1 MADRKDPVT
10 RFLEF
15 LRFRTVSG
23 EGPQGSYAEV
33 SSGQSASTFRWVRIV
48 TCVLTALCSYVCA
61 LLRSARTGCGTTWKR
76 VRGAVAGSLLL
87 WSYNVLYWKGELTR
101 MICCVCSRTV
111 GQGVFAN

>member
-33 SSGQSASTFRWVRIV
+33 S
-48 TCVLTALCSYVCA
+48 C
-61 LLRSARTGCGTTWKR
+61 
-76 VRGAVAGSLLL
+76 
-87 WSYNVLYWKGELTR
+87 
-101 MICCVCSRTV
+101 
-111 GQGVFAN
+111 